1 MTPLKYASVL
11 LLALWLP
18 HAAYGLDNTS
28 GVKVTP
34 LMKTTQTWNGGQIVY
49 PQGQAEIT
57 GLMVEIA
64 PGSETGWHEH
74 PISSFGMVLQ
84 GVLEVSLRDGA
95 VKRLQA
101 GDVLA
106 EVVDTLHNGRS
117 VGEEPVKIVVF
128 YAGVVGSALTIKHPE
143 TEAGSAG
150 KTPN

>member
-1 MTPLKYASVL
+1 MNRFKYVSVL
-11 LLALWLP
+11 LFALCLS
-18 HAAYGLDNTS
+18 HSAYGLDGSAGIT
-28 GVKVTP
+28 VTP

-74 PISSFGMVLQ
+74 PVSSFGMVLQ
-84 GVLEVSLRDGA
+84 GVLEVSLRNGA

-106 EVVDTLHNGRS
+106 EVIDTVHNGRS
-117 VGEEPVKIVVF
+117 VGEKPVKIVVF
-128 YAGVVGSALTIKHPE
+128 YAGAVGSALTIKHPE
-143 TEAGSAG
+143 VEDDHAG
-150 KTPN
+150 KPLN